1 MDIIKAFNAAGQW
14 LKAASMLS
22 FLKAIRDEDLASC
35 LYYPSDSGVD
45 PTLQCTT
52 LECALRRQVD
62 PGRTI
67 RGR

>member
-35 LYYPSDSGVD
+35 LYYPSDSGVE
-45 PTLQCTT
+45 LYFRVCT
-52 LECALRRQVD
+52 EAPSRSR
-62 PGRTI
+62 
-67 RGR
+67 